1 VKHNRSAK
9 RAALKKPAPPA
20 RSPLAAAAD
29 RPPRRLDRR
38 LLPLALILVLV
49 VGAVYGQTFH
59 HEFISYDDDMYILN
73 NPEVTGG
80 LTWEGFRWAFGYH
93 AGNWHPLT
101 WLSHMLDSQLFGLWA
116 GGHHLV
122 SAGFHAVNA
131 VLLMAVLSALTGALW
146 RSAAVAALFALHP
159 LRVESVVWAAERKD
173 VLAALFWLLTM
184 AAYLGHVRRPGTRR
198 YLLALALFA
207 VGLTA
212 KPMLVTL
219 PFALLLL
226 DWWPLGRAL
235 RHGEPG
241 PQRAAF
247 AEARIVR
254 ALLVEKWPF
263 FALSLLSGL
272 VTLRA
277 QTLGVLPFV
286 TPDFATRLANAAS
299 SYVRYLAAFAW
310 PDGLAFLYPYPR
322 AGIPGAAA
330 AAAAAGILF
339 LSVAVVFSGRR
350 RPYLPFGWLWY
361 LGTLLPVIGLMQV
374 GGQARSDRY
383 TYLTM
388 LGVAVALTWLAGDL
402 CSRRRAARLPLS
414 TAFAV
419 LLAVLAVSSAA
430 YAGVWRDSLTLY
442 EYTVRVT
449 KDNFIV
455 LNNLGSM
462 LMSSGRNER
471 AIAVLKET
479 ERINPEHCNAPY
491 NLGVTLIRAVRNWEA
506 LEALTRALA
515 CYQREGRH
523 GTYIAD
529 THYFLGF
536 ALSNLGRYPEAE
548 AHFRRCLQI
557 APDYPGGRLALGNAL
572 TRQGKGIPGHP

>member
-1 VKHNRSAK
+1 MPS
-9 RAALKKPAPPA
+9 
-20 RSPLAAAAD
+20 
-29 RPPRRLDRR
+29 RPRLDRR
-38 LLPLALILVLV
+38 LAPLALAIALAVA
-49 VGAVYGQTFH
+49 AVYGQTVH
-59 HEFISYDDDMYILN
+59 HQFITFDDDSYILN

-80 LTWEGFRWAFGYH
+80 LSWGGLLWAFGFH

-101 WLSHMLDSQLFGLWA
+101 WLSHMVDSQIFGLWA

-122 SAGFHAVNA
+122 SVGIHAANA
-131 VLLMAVLSALTGALW
+131 VLLLAVLLALTGAFW

-173 VLAALFWLLTM
+173 VLSALFWLLTM
-184 AAYLGHVRRPGTRR
+184 AAYLHHVRRPGTRR
-198 YLLALALFA
+198 YLLAVGLFA

-219 PFALLLL
+219 PFVLLLL

-235 RHGEPG
+235 RHGDRNSP
-241 PQRAAF
+241 RAVF
-247 AEARIVR
+247 ADPRTVR
-254 ALLVEKWPF
+254 ALLIEKWPF
-263 FALSLLSGL
+263 FLLSLLSSL

-277 QTLGVLPFV
+277 QTLNVIPFV
-286 TPDFATRLANAAS
+286 APDFATRLANAAA
-299 SYVRYLAAFAW
+299 SYVRYLGAFAW

-322 AGIPGAAA
+322 AGIPGVAAA
-330 AAAAAGILF
+330 ALAAGILL
-339 LSVAVVFSGRR
+339 LSAATVVFGRR

-361 LGTLLPVIGLMQV
+361 LGTLVPVIGLMQV

-388 LGVAVALTWLAGDL
+388 VGIAVALIWLAGDL
-402 CSRRRAARLPLS
+402 CSRRRGARLALS
-414 TAFAV
+414 AAGVV
-419 LLAVLAVSSAA
+419 LLAALAVTSAA
-430 YAGVWRDSLTLY
+430 YAKVWRDSITLY

-462 LMSSGRNER
+462 LMSSGRSDR
-471 AIAVLKET
+471 AIAVLRET

-491 NLGVTLIRAVRNWEA
+491 NLGVGLIRSVRNREA
-506 LEALTRALA
+506 LEALSRALT
-515 CYQREGRH
+515 CYEREGRV
-523 GTYIAD
+523 GAYIAD
-529 THYFLGF
+529 THYNLGV
-536 ALSNLGRYPEAE
+536 ALAGLGRYPEAE
-548 AHFRRCLQI
+548 SHFRECLRI

-572 TRQGKGIPGHP
+572 ARQGKEISGHP